1 MAQDIRVKRP
11 KKKDKVYINP
21 YPDMVRCGCCNKLMR
36 YSYSQT
42 MNQYFYTCRRCKTRI
57 YIDDLKFI
65 LTEDIKAQ
73 ITKINDVEVISYN
86 EKNIK
91 IIKRNIKLIEVKIQ
105 KCFEDYTKGYISEE
119 KLKVIIEEL
128 TEEKNKLSLNL
139 DEGLKKAKSALSR
152 VSRCKID
159 DGLILKL
166 ISSVS
171 VVNTGKRKYKAHI
184 DYNFEKIKLSGPN

>member
-1 MAQDIRVKRP
+1 
-11 KKKDKVYINP
+11 
-21 YPDMVRCGCCNKLMR
+21 MVRCGCCNKEMR
-36 YSYSQT
+36 YTYSKT
-42 MNQYFYTCRRCKTRI
+42 MSQYFYTCRRCKNRI
-57 YIDDLKFI
+57 YLDDLKYI
-65 LTEDIKAQ
+65 LTEDIKGQ

-91 IIKRNIKLIEVKIQ
+91 IIKRDIKLIEVKIQ
-105 KCFEDYTKGYISEE
+105 KCFEDYTKDEITEV

-128 TEEKNKLSLNL
+128 TKEKNKLALNL
-139 DEGLKKAKSALSR
+139 DKGLKQAKTVLSQ

-171 VVNTGKRKYKAHI
+171 VVNTGKRKYNVHI
-184 DYNFEKIKLSGPN
+184 NYNFKNQIIGA